1 MRNGDLTGQE
11 RSVDWEQGSLT
22 EAAAGYHETAV
33 LITVTGSTGTIGSDL
48 VRLLSAAGVGA
59 RALHRDVRNT
69 RALPNVTWLH
79 ADLDDARRLKVALD
93 GTDRLF
99 LLTGN
104 EPDFA
109 RTQIGVVRAAEELGV
124 KHIVKLSAL
133 GASDHSASTIA
144 REHWAVE
151 QALLSTQ
158 LPWTILRPHAFMQ
171 NWLGDVAESA
181 RAEGV
186 IYAPIGDGRVPF
198 IDTRDIAAVAAEV
211 LLHAEG
217 HVGKKYVLTGGEAV
231 GYAELAGAFSEAT
244 GRTITYRPITMEEA
258 RAHLAA
264 RGVAA
269 ATIDAMLAIAAYQRA
284 GGPTA
289 AISPNV
295 ERLLGRPP
303 RTIRDFARDYASRFV

>member
-1 MRNGDLTGQE
+1 MSGPGQE
-11 RSVDWEQGSLT
+11 RSVDWEEGSLAK
-22 EAAAGYHETAV
+22 AAAGQREPAA
-33 LITVTGSTGTIGSDL
+33 LITVTGSTGTIGSEL

-59 RALHRDVRNT
+59 RALHRDVRKT
-69 RALPNVTWLH
+69 RALPNVTWVH

-133 GASDHSASTIA
+133 GASDHSRSTIA
-144 REHWAVE
+144 GDHWAVE
-151 QALLSTQ
+151 QALLSTRLQ
-158 LPWTILRPHAFMQ
+158 WTILRPHAFMQ
-171 NWLGDVAESA
+171 NWLGDVAESV

-211 LLHAEG
+211 LLHAEA
-217 HVGKKYVLTGGEAV
+217 HAGKKYALTGGAAI
-231 GYAELAGAFSEAT
+231 GYMDLAGVLSEAKS
-244 GRTITYRPITMEEA
+244 M
-258 RAHLAA
+258 
-264 RGVAA
+264 
-269 ATIDAMLAIAAYQRA
+269 
-284 GGPTA
+284 
-289 AISPNV
+289 
-295 ERLLGRPP
+295 
-303 RTIRDFARDYASRFV
+303 

>member
-1 MRNGDLTGQE
+1 MANTSGQG
-11 RSVDWEQGSLT
+11 RSIDWEQGSLP
-22 EAAAGYHETAV
+22 EAAAAEREAA
-33 LITVTGSTGTIGSDL
+33 LISVTGSTGTIGGEL
-48 VRLLSAAGVGA
+48 VRLLSAAGVGT
-59 RALHRDVRNT
+59 RALHRDVRKT
-69 RALPNVTWLH
+69 RALPNVTWVH

-124 KHIVKLSAL
+124 KHVVKLSAL
-133 GASDHSASTIA
+133 GASDHSKSTIA
-144 REHWAVE
+144 REHWAAE
-151 QALLSTQ
+151 QALLSTRLQ
-158 LPWTILRPHAFMQ
+158 WTILRPHAFMQ
-171 NWLGDVAESA
+171 NWLGDVAESV

-211 LLHAEG
+211 LLHAEA
-217 HVGKKYVLTGGEAV
+217 HVGHKYVLTGGEAV
-231 GYAELAGAFSEAT
+231 GYAELAGALSEAT
-244 GRTITYRPITMEEA
+244 GRTIDYRPTTMEEA
-258 RAHLAA
+258 RTRLTA
-264 RGVAA
+264 RGVATT
-269 ATIDAMLAIAAYQRA
+269 TIDAMLAIAAYQRA

-289 AISPNV
+289 TISPDV